1 MAKGDDFQFRVRP
14 PPEPAAQQRTDRR
27 HGAVESRENRDWR
40 DCADR
45 LDKSEIRRISFSG
58 RARSNRVYRKPYT
71 LRGIRRGRNSPNTM
85 K

>member
-58 RARSNRVYRKPYT
+58 RAPRDSARAQFAEHDEVV
-71 LRGIRRGRNSPNTM
+71 I
-85 K
+85 

>member
-45 LDKSEIRRISFSG
+45 LDKSEIRRISSQGELVRTAFIGSRIRFEG
-58 RARSNRVYRKPYT
+58 FGA
-71 LRGIRRGRNSPNTM
+71 GAIRRTR
-85 K
+85 